1 MKAHFLRIGLLGAAG
16 WAVVLGATPPPGMI
30 LIAHAGVPTDR
41 IGAAALKEIYLG
53 RTTYWGDGQRVV
65 IAVAADLNDPALQE
79 VSGMNPSQFRTY
91 WQRLVF
97 SGRGQQPRKADDAAA
112 LVKLVAA
119 TKGAVALVP
128 ADAVRPGVKTIE
140 IK

>member
-1 MKAHFLRIGLLGAAG
+1 MKAHFLRISLLCAV
-16 WAVVLGATPPPGMI
+16 WALASGATLPKGTI

-41 IGAAALKEIYLG
+41 IGAAALKDIYTG
-53 RTTYWGDGQRVV
+53 RTTYWDDGQRVV
-65 IAVAADLNDPALQE
+65 IVVAPDLTDPALKE
-79 VSGMNPSQFRTY
+79 VSGMDASHFRTF

-112 LVKLVAA
+112 RVALVAT

-128 ADAVRPGVKTIE
+128 ADAVLHDVKTIDLQ
-140 IK
+140 